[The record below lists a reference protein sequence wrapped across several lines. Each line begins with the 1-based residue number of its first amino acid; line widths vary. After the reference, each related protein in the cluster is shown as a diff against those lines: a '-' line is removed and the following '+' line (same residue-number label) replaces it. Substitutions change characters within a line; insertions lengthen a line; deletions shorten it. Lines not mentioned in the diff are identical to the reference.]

1 MKPAF
6 RPVFGLNLPI
16 TFTFFPII
24 LHPQALDLGTKNALA
39 LGEESMHLL
48 RFCRLALFIPVLWC
62 AAAFAQTPVFTS
74 PLPTGTRLDAVGD
87 TVELGSMPLNVVP
100 APIGDKAVVVLSGWR
115 EQGIQVVDLKTR
127 KVTQTLLQDGAFYG
141 AAFSPD
147 NSTLYVSGGNTD
159 MVFIYA
165 WKDGRATLVKKLE
178 LAKAKTAD
186 STGTSYPAGIAV
198 APNGKFVFVA
208 ENVGDHLAV
217 LDAATGKIIQR
228 FPTDHYPYGVIL
240 SDDGHLFISA
250 WGGTTV
256 SDFHVLTD
264 GKLAYLGRIEV
275 GRHPSALRSS
285 GSQLYVA
292 LAGSDRVA
300 VIDARSRKVTEY
312 FHDSAPGSPPEG
324 STPNALA
331 ISADR
336 KRLFIAEADNNAI
349 AVFDLATGK
358 LLGRIPTDWY
368 PTAIAEVGSQ
378 ILIVS
383 GKGHGTHANPDGPVP
398 LTKWPFEKPL
408 AYTLGQLNGSLRFVR
423 SAMTPAQLSAFTRR
437 VAVADNWQQSRAS
450 RRYPPFKHV
459 IYIIKEN
466 RTYDQ
471 VLGDLKEGDGDA
483 SLVYFPDITVTP
495 NHHALARRFGLF
507 DRFFVNAEVS
517 SQGHIWSTAA
527 YVTDYGEKIIP
538 SAYAGKRGD
547 IDGED
552 SDEPERGFL
561 WTLAN
566 RSGIT
571 FRDYGEMVKG
581 NPGWPVTQHD
591 LGADVNPDY
600 VPFDLVTQDQKRA
613 DVWIAEFERF
623 VRDGNMP
630 QLELMWLPMDHL
642 TAARPGKCTPFACM
656 ADNDLAL
663 GRIVQ
668 ALSHSP
674 YWKDTV
680 VFVVEDDAQAGP
692 DHVDSHR
699 APFYAI
705 SAYSRPR
712 SVHRFINTTD
722 VIAAIEDILGMGRL
736 SKFDYFS
743 RSLAGI
749 FAPTPD
755 LNPFDAI
762 TPKQNLDEKNA
773 QNTAAARMSEGL
785 DLSAPDRVDDQVY
798 NRILWLMLKGNALQ
812 PAMRNRAPLHA
823 LESSW

>member
-1 MKPAF
+1 
-6 RPVFGLNLPI
+6 L
-16 TFTFFPII
+16 T
-24 LHPQALDLGTKNALA
+24 
-39 LGEESMHLL
+39 
-48 RFCRLALFIPVLWC
+48 LFLFLFAMPGAVG
-62 AAAFAQTPVFTS
+62 FAQTPVFTS
-74 PLPTGTRLDAVGD
+74 PLPTGVRLDAVGEAA
-87 TVELGSMPLNVVP
+87 ELGSMPLNVVP
-100 APIGDKAVVVLSGWR
+100 APSGDKAVVVLGGWR

-127 KVTQTLLQDGAFYG
+127 RVTQTLLQDGAFYG

-147 NSTLYVSGGNTD
+147 GSALYVSGGNTD
-159 MVFIYA
+159 MLFVYS
-165 WKDGRATLVKKLE
+165 WKDGVATLRNKFE

-186 STGTSYPAGIAV
+186 GTGTSYPAGVAV
-198 APNGKFVFVA
+198 ATNGKFVYVA
-208 ENVGDHLAV
+208 ENVGDRLAV
-217 LDAATGKIIQR
+217 VDAVTGEIVQR
-228 FPTDHYPYGVIL
+228 FPTDKYPYGVIL
-240 SDDGHLFISA
+240 GSNDHVFVSA
-250 WGGTTV
+250 WGGSTI
-256 SDFHVLTD
+256 SDFRVLPD

-275 GRHPSALRSS
+275 GRHPSALAVS
-285 GSQLYVA
+285 GSRLYVA
-292 LAGSDRVA
+292 LAGSDRIAIV
-300 VIDARSRKVTEY
+300 DARSRKVTGY
-312 FHDSAPGSPPEG
+312 IHDSAPGAPPEG

-336 KRLFIAEADNNAI
+336 KRLFIAEADNNAV
-349 AVFDLATGK
+349 AVFNLADGK
-358 LLGRIPTDWY
+358 PLGRIPADWY
-368 PTAIAEVGSQ
+368 PTAITEVGSQ
-378 ILIVS
+378 ILILS

-398 LTKWPFEKPL
+398 LTNWPDGKPR
-408 AYTLGQLNGSLRFVR
+408 AYALGQLNGSLRLLP
-423 SAMTPAQLSAFTRR
+423 STMPAAQLSAFTQR
-437 VAVADNWQQSRAS
+437 VKAANNWQQDRAT

-483 SLVYFPDITVTP
+483 SLVYFPDIITTP

-527 YVTDYGEKIIP
+527 YVTDYGEKIVP

-547 IDGED
+547 VDGEEI
-552 SDEPERGFL
+552 DEPERGFL
-561 WTLAN
+561 WTLAK
-566 RSGIT
+566 RSGVS

-581 NPGWPVTQHD
+581 NPGWPVTQPD
-591 LGADVNPDY
+591 LGADVSPDY

-613 DVWIAEFERF
+613 DVWITELQSF

-680 VFVVEDDAQAGP
+680 IFVVEDDAQAGP

-699 APFYAI
+699 SPFYAI
-705 SAYSRPR
+705 SAYSRPGT
-712 SVHRFINTTD
+712 VHRFANTTD

-743 RSLAGI
+743 RSLADV
-749 FAPTPD
+749 FASTPD
-755 LNPFDAI
+755 LTPFDAI
-762 TPKQNLDEKNA
+762 TPKQDLNEKNLP
-773 QNTAAARMSEGL
+773 NTKAARMSEGL
-785 DLSAPDRVDDQVY
+785 DLSAPDRVDDLVY
-798 NRILWLMLKGNALQ
+798 NRILWMMLKGDASY
-812 PAMRNRAPLHA
+812 PAAHNWAPLHA
-823 LESSW
+823 LEASR

>member
-1 MKPAF
+1 LISPS
-6 RPVFGLNLPI
+6 RL
-16 TFTFFPII
+16 I
-24 LHPQALDLGTKNALA
+24 LFLFALLGAVV
-39 LGEESMHLL
+39 G
-48 RFCRLALFIPVLWC
+48 
-62 AAAFAQTPVFTS
+62 QTSIFTS
-74 PLPTGTRLDAVGD
+74 HLPTGVRLDAVGSA
-87 TVELGSMPLNVVP
+87 VELGSMPLNVVP
-100 APIGDKAVVVLSGWR
+100 DPTGGKAVVVLGGWR

-127 KVTQTLLQDGAFYG
+127 QVTQTLLQDGAFYG

-147 NSTLYVSGGNTD
+147 GNALYVSGGNTD
-159 MVFIYA
+159 MLFIYS
-165 WKDGRATLVKKLE
+165 WKDGTATLGKKFE
-178 LAKAKTAD
+178 LAKPKTAD
-186 STGTSYPAGIAV
+186 GTGTSYPSGVAV
-198 APNGKFVFVA
+198 APNGKFVYVA
-208 ENVGDHLAV
+208 ENVGNRLAV
-217 LDAATGKIIQR
+217 VDVVTGEIVQR
-228 FPTDHYPYGVIL
+228 FTTDPYPYGVIL
-240 SDDGHLFISA
+240 GGDGHVFVSA
-250 WGGTTV
+250 WGGTTI
-256 SDFHVLTD
+256 SDFRLLSD

-275 GRHPSALRSS
+275 GRHPSAMEIS
-285 GSQLYVA
+285 GSRLYVT

-300 VIDARSRKVTEY
+300 IVDVHSRKVTGY
-312 FHDSAPGSPPEG
+312 FHDSAPGAPPEG

-331 ISADR
+331 ISADH
-336 KRLFIAEADNNAI
+336 KRLFIAEADNNAV
-349 AVFDLATGK
+349 AVFNLTDGQ

-398 LTKWPFEKPL
+398 LTNWPNEKPL
-408 AYTLGQLNGSLRFVR
+408 AYSLGQLNGSLRLLP
-423 SAMTPAQLSAFTRR
+423 SSLTPAQLSAFTRR
-437 VAVADNWQQSRAS
+437 VTAANNWQQNRAT

-471 VLGDLKEGDGDA
+471 VLGDLKDGDGEA
-483 SLVYFPDITVTP
+483 NLVYFPDITTTP

-507 DRFFVNAEVS
+507 DRFLVNAEVS

-552 SDEPERGFL
+552 IDSPERGFL
-561 WTLAN
+561 WTLAK

-581 NPGWPVTQHD
+581 NPGWPVTEPG
-591 LGADVNPDY
+591 LGADVSPDY

-613 DVWIAEFERF
+613 DVWIADLQRFE
-623 VRDGNMP
+623 RDGNMP
-630 QLELMWLPMDHL
+630 QLQLMWLPMDHL
-642 TAARPGKCTPFACM
+642 TAARPGKCTPYACM

-668 ALSHSP
+668 ALSRSP

-680 VFVVEDDAQAGP
+680 IFVVEDDAQAGP

-705 SAYSRPR
+705 SAYSRPGT
-712 SVHRFINTTD
+712 VHRFANTTD

-743 RSLAGI
+743 RSLADI
-749 FAPTPD
+749 FASAPD
-755 LNPFDAI
+755 LMPFDAI
-762 TPKQNLDEKNA
+762 TPKQDLNEKNP

-785 DLSAPDRVDDQVY
+785 DLSAPDRVDDGLY
-798 NRILWLMLKGNALQ
+798 NRILWRMLKGDAAY
-812 PAMRNRAPLHA
+812 PAARNWAPLHE
-823 LESSW
+823 LEAGP

>member
-1 MKPAF
+1 MRTSF
-6 RPVFGLNLPI
+6 RLTLCLFLFALPG
-16 TFTFFPII
+16 
-24 LHPQALDLGTKNALA
+24 AVG
-39 LGEESMHLL
+39 
-48 RFCRLALFIPVLWC
+48 
-62 AAAFAQTPVFTS
+62 FAQTPVFTS
-74 PLPTGTRLDAVGD
+74 PLPTGVRLDAVGEA
-87 TVELGSMPLNVVP
+87 VELGSMPLNVVP
-100 APIGDKAVVVLSGWR
+100 ALSGDKAVVVLGGWR

-127 KVTQTLLQDGAFYG
+127 QVTQTLLQDGAFYG

-147 NSTLYVSGGNTD
+147 GGTLYVSGGNTD
-159 MVFIYA
+159 MLFLYS
-165 WKDGRATLVKKLE
+165 WKDGTATLKNKFE
-178 LAKAKTAD
+178 IAHAKTAD
-186 STGTSYPAGIAV
+186 GTGTSYPAGVAV
-198 APNGKFVFVA
+198 APNGKFVYVA
-208 ENVGDHLAV
+208 ENVGNRLAV
-217 LDAATGKIIQR
+217 VDAVTGEIAQR
-228 FPTDHYPYGVIL
+228 FPTDKYPYGVIL
-240 SDDGHLFISA
+240 SSNDRVFVSA

-256 SDFHVLTD
+256 SDFRVLPD

-275 GRHPSALRSS
+275 GRHPSALAVS
-285 GSQLYVA
+285 GSRLYVA

-300 VIDARSRKVTEY
+300 IVDVRSCKVTGY
-312 FHDSAPGSPPEG
+312 IHDSAPGAPPEG

-331 ISADR
+331 ISPDG
-336 KRLFIAEADNNAI
+336 KRLLIAEADNNAV
-349 AVFDLATGK
+349 AVFNLADGK
-358 LLGRIPTDWY
+358 LLGRIPADWY
-368 PTAIAEVGSQ
+368 PTAIAEVDSQ
-378 ILIVS
+378 LLILS

-398 LTKWPFEKPL
+398 LTNWPNGKPL
-408 AYTLGQLNGSLRFVR
+408 AYALGQLNGSLRLLP
-423 SAMTPAQLSAFTRR
+423 SSITPTKLFAFTKR
-437 VAVADNWQQSRAS
+437 VTAANNWRPERPT

-483 SLVYFPDITVTP
+483 SLVYFPDILTTP

-527 YVTDYGEKIIP
+527 YVTDYGEKIVP

-547 IDGED
+547 IDGEE

-561 WTLAN
+561 WTLAK
-566 RSGIT
+566 RSGIS

-581 NPGWPVTQHD
+581 NPGWPVTQPD
-591 LGADVNPDY
+591 LGADVSPDY

-613 DVWIAEFERF
+613 DVWIAELDRF

-680 VFVVEDDAQAGP
+680 IFVVEDDAQAGP

-699 APFYAI
+699 SPFYAI
-705 SAYSRPR
+705 SAYSQPGTM
-712 SVHRFINTTD
+712 HRFANTTD
-722 VIAAIEDILGMGRL
+722 VIAAIEDILGMGRM

-743 RSLAGI
+743 RSLTDV
-749 FAPTPD
+749 FASTPD
-755 LNPFDAI
+755 LTPFDAI
-762 TPKQNLDEKNA
+762 TPKQDLNEKNPP
-773 QNTAAARMSEGL
+773 NTTAARMSDGL
-785 DLSAPDRVDDQVY
+785 DLSAPDRVDDNVY
-798 NRILWLMLKGNALQ
+798 NRILWLMLKSDATF
-812 PAMRNRAPLHA
+812 PATRNWAPLHA
-823 LESSW
+823 LEASR